1 MNSVTRS
8 LRGLT
13 LRQLITVVVVL
24 PVGAGAAV
32 AALLGNLRLAT
43 ALIAVLLTIATIGL
57 LQLRR
62 RVAAAH
68 QANRQLHKDLRVVVE
83 QAQRRLVGVAEHE
96 RVAGADRHKVLLN
109 TIQRTHRQSERT
121 ALVQQRAQTRE
132 IEALLQLFADV
143 TPRAPMP
150 SSGDFALNPTD
161 LLELLHVV
169 DTKRPELIVELGSGT
184 STVWLA
190 YACERFGGRL
200 VSYDHDHTYAERTRA
215 LLAAHGLETVAEVR
229 EAPLA
234 PVVVEGVEHRW
245 YDTATMRDLR
255 DIDLL
260 LVDGPPEATGEQARF
275 PAVPV
280 LVDKLSARATVILD
294 DANREGEQEALR
306 RWTEAV
312 PGLVQEPGILGRH
325 AVLSFRRT
333 PADAGR
339 PAEAATLTSA

>member
-1 MNSVTRS
+1 MSSVTRS
-8 LRGLT
+8 LQGLT

-68 QANRQLHKDLRVVVE
+68 HTNRQLHKDLRVVVE
-83 QAQRRLVGVAEHE
+83 QSQRRLVGAVEHE
-96 RVAGADRHKVLLN
+96 RVAGADQHKALLN
-109 TIQRTHRQSERT
+109 TIQRTHRQQERT
-121 ALVQQRAQTRE
+121 VLVQQRAQTRE
-132 IEALLQLFADV
+132 IEALLQLFHDTA
-143 TPRAPMP
+143 PRAPMP

-161 LLELLHVV
+161 LLALLHIV
-169 DTKRPELIVELGSGT
+169 DTKRPDLIVELGSGT

-190 YACERFGGRL
+190 YACERLGARL

-215 LLAAHGLETVAEVR
+215 LLAAHGLAAVAEVR
-229 EAPLA
+229 EAPLV
-234 PVVVEGVEHRW
+234 PVVVDGVEHLW
-245 YDTATMRDLR
+245 YDNAKMRDLHG
-255 DIDLL
+255 IDLL

-275 PAVPV
+275 PALPV
-280 LVDKLSARATVILD
+280 LADKLSMRATVILD
-294 DANREGEQEALR
+294 DANRDGEQEALR

-312 PGLVQEPGILGRH
+312 PGLKQDHQILGRQ

-333 PADAGR
+333 GADGGR
-339 PAEAATLTSA
+339 PTEAASLTSA